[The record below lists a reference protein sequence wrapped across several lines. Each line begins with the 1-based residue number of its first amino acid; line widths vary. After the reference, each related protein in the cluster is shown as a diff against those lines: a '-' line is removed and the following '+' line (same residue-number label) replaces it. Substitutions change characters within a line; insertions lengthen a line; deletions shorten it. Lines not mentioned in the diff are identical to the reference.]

1 MTFNLGLKLLA
12 AATVC
17 GSLTIGAAA
26 QSKLPTGHNPDSEY
40 SIRYDDFNLIL
51 QASVLD
57 VGPSDRKPA
66 SRSDSRTVN
75 TRVKDSNMAVTAF
88 EGNRILYSEFNEG
101 HVTNLLAIRND
112 LEAVADFTPLEEF
125 ARMEQLA
132 YWYNLHNV
140 AVMYEIAKA
149 YPFKKLDKLQTGKN
163 NVWDA
168 KTMSIAGVPTSIR
181 DIEEH
186 VVSNWNNPIVLYGF
200 YMGAIGGPN
209 IRTEAYTR
217 DNVVASLQDNAIRFV
232 NSLRGFRLWSKKGRV
247 SDHYKLGARFFPN
260 FQEDIASHLAAYA
273 RPSTRRDIAK
283 AKSFQIKNYDW
294 AITDTMNGSVDR
306 ASSFNKSSGA
316 LVWFIEQPN
325 PQASN
330 PVISGA
336 SPTMGVLD
344 SLGNNTDVTG
354 PQQTSKL
361 SLQTRALLR
370 AMKIRNEKRLREGEV
385 TVEEFVGDEEDEGS
399 RVVRRKTL
407 EEIVES
413 DDGGDGSQLTE

>member
-1 MTFNLGLKLLA
+1 MREFFGLKLLVA
-12 AATVC
+12 ASML
-17 GSLTIGAAA
+17 GSSSAAVLA
-26 QSKLPTGHNPDSEY
+26 QTSLPTGHNPDSEY
-40 SIRYDDFNLIL
+40 SIRYDDYNLIL

-66 SRSDSRTVN
+66 SRSDSRTVS
-75 TRVKDSNMAVTAF
+75 TRVKDANMAVTAF
-88 EGNRILYSEFNEG
+88 EGNRVLYSEFGEG
-101 HVTNLLAIRND
+101 HVENLLAIRKD
-112 LEAVADFTPLEEF
+112 LEAVAEFTPLEEF

-168 KTMSIAGVPTSIR
+168 KSMSIGGVPTSIR

-217 DNVVASLQDNAIRFV
+217 DNVVESLQDNAIRFV
-232 NSLRGFRLWSKKGRV
+232 NSLRGFRLWSRKGRV

-260 FQEDIASHLAAYA
+260 FQEDIASHLTAYA

-316 LVWFIEQPN
+316 LVWFLESPN
-325 PQASN
+325 PQT
-330 PVISGA
+330 A
-336 SPTMGVLD
+336 SPVGGAAPTTVGVLD
-344 SLGNNTDVTG
+344 GLGNNAALTA
-354 PQQTSKL
+354 QQSSKV
-361 SLQTRALLR
+361 SMQTRALLR

-385 TVEEFVGDEEDEGS
+385 TVEEFVGEDEEEGS

-407 EEIVES
+407 EEIVEADDG
-413 DDGGDGSQLTE
+413 DDGGQLTE

>member
-1 MTFNLGLKLLA
+1 MSISLGFKLSA
-12 AATVC
+12 ALVAVGMFSTA
-17 GSLTIGAAA
+17 SFSEA
-26 QSKLPTGHNPDSEY
+26 SLPTGHNPDSEY

-66 SRSDSRTVN
+66 SRSDARTVS
-75 TRVKDSNMAVTAF
+75 TRVKDNNMAVTAF
-88 EGNRILYSEFNEG
+88 EGNRILYSQFEQG
-101 HVTNLLAIRND
+101 HVDNLLAIRKD
-112 LEAVADFTPLEEF
+112 LEAVASFTPLEEF

-140 AVMYEIAKA
+140 AVMYEVAKA
-149 YPFKKLDKLQTGKN
+149 YPFKKLSKLQTGKG

-168 KTMSIAGVPTSIR
+168 KSMSIGGVPTSIR

-186 VVSNWNNPIVLYGF
+186 VVNNWNNPIVLYGF

-217 DNVVASLQDNAIRFV
+217 DNVVESLQDNAIRFV
-232 NSLRGFRLWSKKGRV
+232 NSLRGFRLWSRKGRV
-247 SDHYKLGARFFPN
+247 SDHYKLGERFFPN
-260 FQEDIASHLAAYA
+260 FEEDIAAHLSAYA

-294 AITDTMNGSVDR
+294 AITDTMNGTVDR

-325 PQASN
+325 PQT
-330 PVISGA
+330 A
-336 SPTMGVLD
+336 SPTGPPPPPSVGVLD
-344 SLGNNTDVTG
+344 GLGNNTELTG
-354 PQQTSKL
+354 AHSTKL

-385 TVEEFVGDEEDEGS
+385 TVEEFVGAEEDQGS

-407 EEIVES
+407 EEIVENS
-413 DDGGDGSQLTE
+413 EPADEGGSPTD